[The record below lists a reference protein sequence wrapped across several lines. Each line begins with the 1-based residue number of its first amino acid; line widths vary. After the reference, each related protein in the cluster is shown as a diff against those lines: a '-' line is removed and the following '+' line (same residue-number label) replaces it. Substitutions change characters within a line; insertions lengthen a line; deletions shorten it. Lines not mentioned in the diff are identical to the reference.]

1 MTLKQ
6 LFSTIYPTDFGIF
19 VSAVDELH
27 SCSLFC
33 YRLFQASPLD
43 VDRVTITMKFHKC
56 HGSL

>member
-1 MTLKQ
+1 MSLKQ

-19 VSAVDELH
+19 VSAVDELVV
-27 SCSLFC
+27 FC

>member
-19 VSAVDELH
+19 VSAVDELVVAG
-27 SCSLFC
+27 LFC
-33 YRLFQASPLD
+33 HRLFQASPLD
-43 VDRVTITMKFHKC
+43 VDHVTITIKYHKC

>member
-19 VSAVDELH
+19 VSAVDELVV
-27 SCSLFC
+27 SLFC